1 MSTAPQKILR
11 LMDPTDR
18 RAFIIFVIISFFA
31 GIIEVAGI
39 GSIMPFI
46 GVLMQPDLIH
56 HNKILAHIYDTL
68 HFSDSNQFIIFTGAV
83 TLTIIVAG
91 GLINILSIRYQ
102 LRVTYR
108 IGHKLAQR
116 LLISYL
122 SQPYRYFLGINSNS
136 IKSIILSEVD
146 RTVAAVLVP
155 CGVIIAKSMII
166 IALMAMLLLVN
177 PVITIVL
184 IALVGGTYAI
194 LLFYFRHRMRICGQD
209 AVHQNTVRFQTISEA
224 FSSIR
229 DIKLHHNAGFF
240 TDKFRYASERFN
252 NAQAYSLFHGQL
264 PKFIIEMIGFVVLIG
279 LILYLIVSGN
289 RAANEVI
296 PLIALF
302 AASGYKVL
310 PAAQSLYASY
320 NNVRFYTTSID
331 LVLEGLNLPQ
341 SSAGS
346 EGHPGRLEFSRDIVA
361 QDLVFSYAGRGEPAL
376 KSVSCT
382 IRKNSLVGVIG
393 PTGAGKSTFIDILIG
408 LLPSD
413 SGQILIDGVELTPL
427 NSPLW
432 QQQIGYVPQKIY
444 LLDDSI
450 ENNIAFGQAIL
461 DHTQIEKAAERAK
474 VANFILTL
482 PEQYKTFVGEQGD
495 HLSGGQRQRIGI
507 ARALYRDPAVLV
519 LDEPTSA
526 LDSETA
532 QQLMTTL
539 KALSQQKTI
548 IIITHAQEILDS
560 CDMILR
566 INNGML
572 ESSSKAP

>member
-1 MSTAPQKILR
+1 MSTALHKISR
-11 LMDPTDR
+11 LMDPADR

-68 HFSDSNQFIIFTGAV
+68 HFSDNNQFIIFTGAV

-102 LRVTYR
+102 LRVTFR

-166 IALMAMLLLVN
+166 IALMSMLLLVN

-184 IALVGGTYAI
+184 IALVGSTYAT
-194 LLFYFRHRMRICGQD
+194 LLFYFRHRMRIRGQD

-264 PKFIIEMIGFVVLIG
+264 PKFIIEMIGFVVLIC

-341 SSAGS
+341 SSANA
-346 EGHPGRLEFSRDIVA
+346 EGQPGRLEFSQDIVA
-361 QDLVFSYAGRGEPAL
+361 RDLVFSYAGRAEPAL

-408 LLPSD
+408 LLPPD
-413 SGQILIDGVELTPL
+413 SGRILIDGVELTPL

-461 DHTQIEKAAERAK
+461 DHSQIEKAAEQAK

-539 KALSQQKTI
+539 KTLSQQKTI

-566 INNGML
+566 ISNGML
-572 ESSSKAP
+572 ESSSKAA